1 MSLTSVPCQDLQFLR
16 LAKWSKCFKLVS
28 LSLVVLSFSSC
39 TWIDTPLTYVARAF
53 NPYRSE
59 LIQGNLVTREQ
70 ILVLRPGMTRMQVK
84 EILGTPLITS
94 LFRSERWDYA
104 FSIRRSG
111 QQIEQKKVSVFFQDD
126 TMLRF
131 EADELP
137 TEAEFAATIF
147 IKRPSTKEA
156 LPLQATPE
164 QLAQFKKTE
173 KPKETTGL
181 EPNAPIL
188 EAPKSNYPPLEP
200 N

>member
-1 MSLTSVPCQDLQFLR
+1 MNLTSVPTQDLQLFR
-16 LAKWSKCFKLVS
+16 IAKWSKSFKLA
-28 LSLVVLSFSSC
+28 LLGLVALTFSSC
-39 TWIDTPLTYVARAF
+39 SWIDTPLTYVARAF

-70 ILVLRPGMTRMQVK
+70 ILVLRPGMTRIQVK

-104 FSIRRSG
+104 FFIRRSG
-111 QQIEQKKVSVFFQDD
+111 QQVEQKKVSVFFDGD
-126 TMLRF
+126 LMTRF
-131 EADELP
+131 ESDELP

-156 LPLQATPE
+156 VPMQATPE
-164 QLAQFKKTE
+164 QLAQFQKSV
-173 KPKETTGL
+173 KPEQSKGQES
-181 EPNAPIL
+181 NAPML
-188 EAPKSNYPPLEP
+188 EAPKNNYPPLEP